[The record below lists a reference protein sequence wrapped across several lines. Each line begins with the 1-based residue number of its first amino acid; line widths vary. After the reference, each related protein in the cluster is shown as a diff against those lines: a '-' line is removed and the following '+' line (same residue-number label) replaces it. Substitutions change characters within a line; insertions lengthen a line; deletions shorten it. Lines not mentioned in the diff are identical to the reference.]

1 MLIDGTVR
9 RVPVAEIEI
18 DTPYYNGQVKAVC
31 MRNLLY
37 DVIIGNVPGVKEEG
51 DLVKV
56 QAIMT
61 RSQTEKESKPTKL
74 LKVVEGL
81 DVTVGRDELVVV
93 QHEDKCLKKLLEK
106 AAQEEQ
112 DDLDVQFKIKNGIW
126 YRRLLMDVMF
136 RRLFCR

>member
-1 MLIDGTVR
+1 MKRSLVKDEQLTGAEETCVLIDGTVR
-9 RVPVAEIEI
+9 LPVAEIEI

-61 RSQTEKESKPTKL
+61 RSQPEKESKPTKP

-106 AAQEEQ
+106 VAQEE
-112 DDLDVQFKIKNGIW
+112 
-126 YRRLLMDVMF
+126 
-136 RRLFCR
+136 